1 MNPIFRDTDKNDPK
15 VIEAHSKCANSI
27 GDFVNFVKEERLV
40 TYMAK
45 LRFIDP
51 DLSEKNGHE
60 YVFYLWLNDV
70 LFHENDNML
79 SGVFFEVPEGF
90 EKWHAVGSRLGFD
103 PEDVFDWMINDEGH
117 VKGGFTIRATRE
129 KLETEF
135 EKKEYDEYIGIKSYE
150 PIT

>member
-1 MNPIFRDTDKNDPK
+1 MNPVFRDTDKNDPK
-15 VIEAHSKCANSI
+15 VTEAHAQCANTI

-60 YVFYLWLNDV
+60 HVFYLWLNEV

-117 VKGGFTIRATRE
+117 VQGGFTIRATRE

-135 EKKEYDEYIGIKSYE
+135 ERKKYDEYIGIKSYE